1 MIGILLAGG
10 RGTRLW
16 PITVSTNKHLLP
28 VYDKP
33 MIYYSLTTLMMTGAQ
48 RIVLITNPADIS
60 AFENLLGDGS
70 NWGLEISYHSQ
81 EEPKGIGDAFR
92 LVPDDLRSQPACLVL
107 GDNLLYGMGL
117 GTSLA
122 QTFSGSGSQIFS
134 YQVSNP
140 EDYGVIEIDSKGD
153 ISSLAEKPV
162 SPISN
167 LAIPGIYFFDQSVY
181 QKFGNLKESTRGE
194 YEIIDILKMYLS
206 ESALSVSHLERGTA
220 WLDTGN
226 PENLI
231 SAGEFVKVIESR
243 QGMKIGCPEEVS
255 LRMGFVS
262 KAEFLLNLANIP
274 EGSYKSY
281 LNKI

>member
-28 VYDKP
+28 VFDKP

-48 RIVLITNPADIS
+48 RIVLITNPDDIS
-60 AFENLLGDGS
+60 AFEKLLGDGS

-92 LVPDDLRSQPACLVL
+92 LVPDDLRSQLACLVL

-117 GTSLA
+117 GTSLS

-153 ISSLAEKPV
+153 ISSLVEKPV
-162 SPISN
+162 NSTSN

-181 QKFGNLKESTRGE
+181 QKFGNLRESARGE

-255 LRMGFVS
+255 LRMGFVT
-262 KAEFLLNLANIP
+262 KAEFSWNLTNIP
-274 EGSYKSY
+274 EGSYKNY
-281 LNKI
+281 LTKI

>member
-33 MIYYSLTTLMMTGAQ
+33 MIYYSLTTLMMTGAR
-48 RIVLITNPADIS
+48 RIVLITNPDDIS
-60 AFENLLGDGS
+60 AFEKLLGDGS

-92 LVPDDLRSQPACLVL
+92 LVPDDLRSLPACLVL

-117 GTSLA
+117 GTSLS

-153 ISSLAEKPV
+153 ISSLVEKPV
-162 SPISN
+162 SPTSN

-181 QKFGNLKESTRGE
+181 QKFGNLRESARGE

-231 SAGEFVKVIESR
+231 SAGEFVKVIELR

-255 LRMGFVS
+255 LRMGFVT
-262 KAEFLLNLANIP
+262 KAEFSLNLTNIP
-274 EGSYKSY
+274 EGSYRNY
-281 LNKI
+281 LTKI

>member
-70 NWGLEISYHSQ
+70 NWGLEISYHAQ
-81 EEPKGIGDAFR
+81 EEPKGIGDALR

-117 GTSLA
+117 GTSLS

-181 QKFGNLKESTRGE
+181 QKFGNLRESARGE

-226 PENLI
+226 PESLI

-255 LRMGFVS
+255 LRMGFVT
-262 KAEFLLNLANIP
+262 KGEFLLNLANIP
-274 EGSYKSY
+274 EGSYKNY

>member
-117 GTSLA
+117 GTSLS

-153 ISSLAEKPV
+153 IASLAEKPV
-162 SPISN
+162 SPTSN

-181 QKFGNLKESTRGE
+181 QKFGNLRESARGE

-226 PENLI
+226 PESLI

-255 LRMGFVS
+255 LRMGFVT
-262 KAEFLLNLANIP
+262 KAEFSWNLTNIP
-274 EGSYKSY
+274 EGSYKDY
-281 LNKI
+281 LIKI

>member
-48 RIVLITNPADIS
+48 RIVLITNPDDIS
-60 AFENLLGDGS
+60 AFEKLLGDGS

-92 LVPDDLRSQPACLVL
+92 LVPDDLRSQSACLVL

-117 GTSLA
+117 GTSLS

-153 ISSLAEKPV
+153 ISSLVEKPV
-162 SPISN
+162 NPTSN

-181 QKFGNLKESTRGE
+181 QKFGNLKESARGE

-255 LRMGFVS
+255 LRMGFVT
-262 KAEFLLNLANIP
+262 KAEFSLNLTNIP
-274 EGSYKSY
+274 EGSYKKY
-281 LNKI
+281 LTKI

>member
-33 MIYYSLTTLMMTGAQ
+33 MIYYSLTTLMMTGAR
-48 RIVLITNPADIS
+48 RIVLITNPDDIS
-60 AFENLLGDGS
+60 AFEKLLGDGS

-92 LVPDDLRSQPACLVL
+92 LVPEDLRNQPACLVL

-117 GTSLA
+117 GTSLS
-122 QTFSGSGSQIFS
+122 QTFSGTGSQIFS

-140 EDYGVIEIDSKGD
+140 EDYGVIEINPKGD
-153 ISSLAEKPV
+153 ISSLVEKPI
-162 SPISN
+162 SPASN
-167 LAIPGIYFFDQSVY
+167 LAIPGIYFFDESVY
-181 QKFGNLKESTRGE
+181 QKFGNLRKSARGE

-255 LRMGFVS
+255 LRMGFVT
-262 KAEFLLNLANIP
+262 KTEFSMNLRNIP
-274 EGSYKSY
+274 EGSYKNY
-281 LNKI
+281 LIKI

>member
-28 VYDKP
+28 VFDKP

-48 RIVLITNPADIS
+48 RIVLITNPDDIS
-60 AFENLLGDGS
+60 AFEKLLGDGS

-117 GTSLA
+117 GTSLS

-153 ISSLAEKPV
+153 ISSLVEKPV
-162 SPISN
+162 NSTSN

-181 QKFGNLKESTRGE
+181 QKFGNLRESARGE

-255 LRMGFVS
+255 LRMGFVT
-262 KAEFLLNLANIP
+262 KAEFSWNLTNIP
-274 EGSYKSY
+274 EGSYKNY
-281 LNKI
+281 LTKI

>member
-16 PITVSTNKHLLP
+16 PVTVSTNKHLLP

-33 MIYYSLTTLMMTGAQ
+33 MIYYSLTTLMMTGAR
-48 RIVLITNPADIS
+48 RIVLITNPDDIS
-60 AFENLLGDGS
+60 VFEKLLGDGS

-92 LVPDDLRSQPACLVL
+92 LVPDDLRNQPACLVL

-117 GTSLA
+117 GTSLSK
-122 QTFSGSGSQIFS
+122 TFSGSGSQIFS

-140 EDYGVIEIDSKGD
+140 EDYGVIEIDYKGD
-153 ISSLAEKPV
+153 VSSLVEKPI
-162 SPISN
+162 SPTSN

-181 QKFGNLKESTRGE
+181 QKFGNLRKSARGE

-255 LRMGFVS
+255 LRMGFVT
-262 KAEFLLNLANIP
+262 KAEFSLNLRNIP
-274 EGSYKSY
+274 EGSYKNY
-281 LNKI
+281 LSKI

>member
-1 MIGILLAGG
+1 
-10 RGTRLW
+10 
-16 PITVSTNKHLLP
+16 
-28 VYDKP
+28 
-33 MIYYSLTTLMMTGAQ
+33 MMTGAR
-48 RIVLITNPADIS
+48 RIVLITNPDDIS
-60 AFENLLGDGS
+60 AFEKLLGDGS

-92 LVPDDLRSQPACLVL
+92 LVPEVLRSQPACLVL

-117 GTSLA
+117 GTSLS

-140 EDYGVIEIDSKGD
+140 EDYGVIEIDSKGG
-153 ISSLAEKPV
+153 ISSLVEKPV
-162 SPISN
+162 SPSSN
-167 LAIPGIYFFDQSVY
+167 LAIPGIYFFDRSVY
-181 QKFGNLKESTRGE
+181 QKFGNLKESARGE

-226 PENLI
+226 PESLI
-231 SAGEFVKVIESR
+231 SAGDFVKVIESR

-255 LRMGFVS
+255 LRMGFVT

-274 EGSYKSY
+274 EGSYRNY
-281 LNKI
+281 LTKI

>member
-16 PITVSTNKHLLP
+16 PTSVSTNKHLLP

-33 MIYYSLTTLMMTGAQ
+33 MIYYSLTTLMMTGAR
-48 RIVLITNPADIS
+48 RIVLITNPDDIS
-60 AFENLLGDGS
+60 AFEKLLGDGS

-117 GTSLA
+117 GTSLS

-140 EDYGVIEIDSKGD
+140 EDYGVIEFDSKGR
-153 ISSLAEKPV
+153 ISSLVEKPV
-162 SPISN
+162 NPTSN

-181 QKFGNLKESTRGE
+181 QKFGNLRESARGE

-255 LRMGFVS
+255 LRMGFVT
-262 KAEFLLNLANIP
+262 KAEFSLNLTNIP
-274 EGSYKSY
+274 EGSYKNY

>member
-1 MIGILLAGG
+1 
-10 RGTRLW
+10 
-16 PITVSTNKHLLP
+16 
-28 VYDKP
+28 
-33 MIYYSLTTLMMTGAQ
+33 MMTGAR
-48 RIVLITNPADIS
+48 RIVLITNPDDIS
-60 AFENLLGDGS
+60 SFEKLLGDGS

-92 LVPDDLRSQPACLVL
+92 LVPDDLRNQPACLVL

-117 GTSLA
+117 GTSLS

-153 ISSLAEKPV
+153 ISSLVEKPI
-162 SPISN
+162 SPASN
-167 LAIPGIYFFDQSVY
+167 LAIPGIYFFDESVY
-181 QKFGNLKESTRGE
+181 QKFGNLRKSARGE
-194 YEIIDILKMYLS
+194 YEIIDILMMYLS

-255 LRMGFVS
+255 LRMGFVT
-262 KAEFLLNLANIP
+262 KAEFSMNLRNIP
-274 EGSYKSY
+274 EGSYKNY
-281 LNKI
+281 LGKI

>member
-16 PITVSTNKHLLP
+16 PITISTNKHLLP

-33 MIYYSLTTLMMTGAQ
+33 MIYYSLTTLMMTGAR
-48 RIVLITNPADIS
+48 RIVLITNPDDIS
-60 AFENLLGDGS
+60 AFKKLLGDGS

-92 LVPDDLRSQPACLVL
+92 LVPDDLRNQPVCLVL

-117 GTSLA
+117 GTSLS

-140 EDYGVIEIDSKGD
+140 EDYGVIEIDPNGD
-153 ISSLAEKPV
+153 ISSLVEKPV
-162 SPISN
+162 NPVSN
-167 LAIPGIYFFDQSVY
+167 LAIPGIYFFDQNVY
-181 QKFGNLKESTRGE
+181 QKFGSLRKSPRGE

-206 ESALSVSHLERGTA
+206 DSALSLSHLERGTA

-231 SAGEFVKVIESR
+231 SAAEFVKVIESR

-255 LRMGFVS
+255 LRMGFVT
-262 KAEFLLNLANIP
+262 KDEFSMNLRNIP
-274 EGSYKSY
+274 EGSYKNY
-281 LNKI
+281 LSRI

>member
-16 PITVSTNKHLLP
+16 PVTVSTNKHLLP

-33 MIYYSLTTLMMTGAQ
+33 MIYYSLTTLMMTGAR
-48 RIVLITNPADIS
+48 RIVLITNPDDIS
-60 AFENLLGDGS
+60 DFEKLLGDGS
-70 NWGLEISYHSQ
+70 RWGLEISYHSQ
-81 EEPKGIGDAFR
+81 DEPKGISDAFR
-92 LVPDDLRSQPACLVL
+92 LVPDDLQNQPACLVL

-117 GTSLA
+117 GTSLS
-122 QTFSGSGSQIFS
+122 QSFSGSGSQIFS
-134 YQVSNP
+134 YKVSNP
-140 EDYGVIEIDSKGD
+140 EDYGVIEIDSKGE
-153 ISSLAEKPV
+153 ISSLVEKP
-162 SPISN
+162 SNPISN

-181 QKFGNLKESTRGE
+181 NKFARVVQSKRGE

-206 ESALSVSHLERGTA
+206 ESALSVTHLERGTA

-243 QGMKIGCPEEVS
+243 QGMKIGCPEEVA
-255 LRMGFVS
+255 LRMGIVS
-262 KAEFLLNLANIP
+262 KADFLRNLNNMP
-274 EGSYKSY
+274 EGSYKNY
-281 LNKI
+281 LSRI

>member
-16 PITVSTNKHLLP
+16 PVTVSTNKHLLP

-33 MIYYSLTTLMMTGAQ
+33 MIYYSLTTLMMTGAR
-48 RIVLITNPADIS
+48 RIVLITNPDDIS
-60 AFENLLGDGS
+60 TFEKLLGDGS

-92 LVPDDLRSQPACLVL
+92 LVPDDLRNQSACLVL

-117 GTSLA
+117 GTSLS

-153 ISSLAEKPV
+153 ISSLVEKPI
-162 SPISN
+162 SPTSN

-181 QKFGNLKESTRGE
+181 QKFGNLRESARGE
-194 YEIIDILKMYLS
+194 YEIIDILMMYLS

-255 LRMGFVS
+255 LRMEFVT
-262 KAEFLLNLANIP
+262 KAEFSLNLRNIP
-274 EGSYKSY
+274 EGSYKNY
-281 LNKI
+281 LSKI

>member
-33 MIYYSLTTLMMTGAQ
+33 MIYYSLTTLMMTGAR
-48 RIVLITNPADIS
+48 RIVLITNPDDIS
-60 AFENLLGDGS
+60 SFEKLLGDGS

-92 LVPDDLRSQPACLVL
+92 LVPDDLRNQPACLVL

-117 GTSLA
+117 GTSLS

-153 ISSLAEKPV
+153 ISSLVEKPI
-162 SPISN
+162 SPASN
-167 LAIPGIYFFDQSVY
+167 LAIPGIYFFDESVY
-181 QKFGNLKESTRGE
+181 QKFGNLRKSARGE
-194 YEIIDILKMYLS
+194 YEIIDILMMYLS

-255 LRMGFVS
+255 LRMGFVT
-262 KAEFLLNLANIP
+262 KAEFSMNLRNIP
-274 EGSYKSY
+274 EGSYKNY
-281 LNKI
+281 LGKI

>member
-117 GTSLA
+117 GTSLS

-153 ISSLAEKPV
+153 IASLAEKPV
-162 SPISN
+162 SPKSN

>member
-16 PITVSTNKHLLP
+16 PVTVSTNKHLLP

-33 MIYYSLTTLMMTGAQ
+33 MIYYSLTTLMMTGAR
-48 RIVLITNPADIS
+48 RIVLVTNPDDIS
-60 AFENLLGDGS
+60 DFEKLLGDGS
-70 NWGLEISYHSQ
+70 SWGLEISYHPQ
-81 EEPKGIGDAFR
+81 DEPKGIGDAFR
-92 LVPDDLRSQPACLVL
+92 LVPDNLQSQPACLVL

-117 GTSLA
+117 GISLS
-122 QTFSGSGSQIFS
+122 QTFSGYGSQIFS

-140 EDYGVIEIDSKGD
+140 EDYGVIEIDPRGG
-153 ISSLAEKPV
+153 ISSLVEKPT
-162 SPISN
+162 SPTSN
-167 LAIPGIYFFDQSVY
+167 LAIPGIYFFDKSVY
-181 QKFGNLKESTRGE
+181 KKIENVTQSERGE
-194 YEIIDILKMYLS
+194 YEIIDILNMYLS

-231 SAGEFVKVIESR
+231 NAGEFVRVIESR

-255 LRMGFVS
+255 LRMGFVT
-262 KAEFLLNLANIP
+262 KAEFSMNLRSIP
-274 EGSYKSY
+274 EGNYKNY
-281 LNKI
+281 LSKI

>member
-1 MIGILLAGG
+1 
-10 RGTRLW
+10 
-16 PITVSTNKHLLP
+16 
-28 VYDKP
+28 
-33 MIYYSLTTLMMTGAQ
+33 MMTGAR
-48 RIVLITNPADIS
+48 RIVLITNPDDIS
-60 AFENLLGDGS
+60 AFKKLLGDGS

-92 LVPDDLRSQPACLVL
+92 LVPDDLRNQPACLVL

-117 GTSLA
+117 GTSLS

-140 EDYGVIEIDSKGD
+140 EDYGVIEIDPSGD
-153 ISSLAEKPV
+153 ISSLVEKPV
-162 SPISN
+162 NPVSN
-167 LAIPGIYFFDQSVY
+167 LAIPGIYFFDQNVY
-181 QKFGNLKESTRGE
+181 QKFRNLRKSARGE

-206 ESALSVSHLERGTA
+206 DSALSVSHLERGTA

-231 SAGEFVKVIESR
+231 SAAEFVKVIESR

-255 LRMGFVS
+255 LRMGFVT
-262 KAEFLLNLANIP
+262 KDEFSMNLRNIP
-274 EGSYKSY
+274 EGSYKNY
-281 LNKI
+281 LSRI

>member
-33 MIYYSLTTLMMTGAQ
+33 MIYYSLTTLMMTGAR
-48 RIVLITNPADIS
+48 RIVLITNPDDIS
-60 AFENLLGDGS
+60 AFEKLLGDGS

-92 LVPDDLRSQPACLVL
+92 LVPDDLRNQPACLVL

-117 GTSLA
+117 GTSLS
-122 QTFSGSGSQIFS
+122 QTFSGTGSQIFS

-140 EDYGVIEIDSKGD
+140 EDYGVIEINPKGD
-153 ISSLAEKPV
+153 ISSLVEKPI
-162 SPISN
+162 SPASN
-167 LAIPGIYFFDQSVY
+167 LAIPGIYFFDESVY
-181 QKFGNLKESTRGE
+181 QKFGNLRKSARGE

-255 LRMGFVS
+255 LRMGFVT
-262 KAEFLLNLANIP
+262 KAKFSMNLRNIP
-274 EGSYKSY
+274 EGSYKNY
-281 LNKI
+281 LIKI

>member
-33 MIYYSLTTLMMTGAQ
+33 MIYYSLTTLMMTGAR
-48 RIVLITNPADIS
+48 RIVLITNPDDIS
-60 AFENLLGDGS
+60 AFKKLLGDGS

-92 LVPDDLRSQPACLVL
+92 LVPDDLRNQPACLVL

-117 GTSLA
+117 GTSLS

-140 EDYGVIEIDSKGD
+140 EDYGVIEIDPNGD
-153 ISSLAEKPV
+153 ISSLVEKPV
-162 SPISN
+162 NPVSN
-167 LAIPGIYFFDQSVY
+167 LAIPGIYFFDQNVY
-181 QKFGNLKESTRGE
+181 QKIRNLRKSARGE

-206 ESALSVSHLERGTA
+206 DSALSVSHLERGTA

-231 SAGEFVKVIESR
+231 SAAEFVKVIESR

-255 LRMGFVS
+255 LRMGFVT
-262 KAEFLLNLANIP
+262 KDEFSVNLRNIP
-274 EGSYKSY
+274 EGSYKNY
-281 LNKI
+281 LSRI